1 MTEKVGLMSD
11 PVGELNFDLVL
22 VGGGLANGLIAL
34 RLAQLRPELRVALVE
49 AGPALGGNH
58 TWSLFDAD
66 LTPDQREWTAA
77 LVAHQW
83 ESYTVRFPRRQ
94 RVLPMGYRSTTSEKL
109 AAALTAAL
117 PAENIFLSAPA
128 VSVAADRVILADQR
142 QLNAQAVI
150 DGRGYRPSPHLE
162 LCWQKFV
169 GQELELAAPHGLTG
183 PVIMDATVPQYD
195 GYRFVYVL
203 PLGPN
208 RVLVEDTYFS
218 DADELSEA
226 AVSARITDYVAS
238 QGWTVIQTLREEAG
252 VLPMAIGGDI
262 EQLWDDGTPGVGM
275 TGLQAAL
282 FQPATGYSFP
292 DAARSAD
299 LIAALPVIDSVGVYQ
314 ALREHSVRNWRATGF
329 YRYLNLLLFKGAK
342 PDERYR
348 VLERFYGMSDGL
360 IRRFY
365 AGKSTVADRAR
376 ILIGKPPISV
386 RRAIGLT
393 LGALAGRLP
402 RG

>member
-1 MTEKVGLMSD
+1 MNDTSNS
-11 PVGELNFDLVL
+11 LNFDLVL

-34 RLAQLRPELRVALVE
+34 RLSQVRPELRVAIVE
-49 AGPALGGNH
+49 AGAALGGNH

-66 LTPDQREWTAA
+66 LTAEQREWTAA
-77 LVAHQW
+77 LIAHQW
-83 ESYTVRFPRRQ
+83 EHYSVRFPRRQ
-94 RVLPMGYRSTTSEKL
+94 RVLPMGYRSSTSDKL
-109 AAALTAAL
+109 AAALTSAL
-117 PAENIFLSAPA
+117 PAEHIFLSAPA
-128 VSVAADRVILADQR
+128 VSVAADRVVLADQR
-142 QLNAQAVI
+142 QLNATAVI

-183 PVIMDATVPQYD
+183 PVIMDATVPQLD

-203 PLGPN
+203 PLGPR

-218 DADELSEA
+218 DAADLSEA
-226 AVSARITDYVAS
+226 AVMARIADYAAD
-238 QGWTVIQTLREEAG
+238 QGWSVERIVREEAG
-252 VLPMAIGGDI
+252 VLPMAIGGNI
-262 EQLWDDGTPGVGM
+262 ERLWDDGTPGVGM

-299 LIAALPVIDSVGVYQ
+299 LIAALPVLDSDSVYR
-314 ALREHSVRNWRATGF
+314 ALREHSLRNWRATGF
-329 YRYLNLLLFKGAK
+329 YRYLNLLLFKGAN
-342 PDERYR
+342 PAERYW

-365 AGKSTVADRAR
+365 AGQSSLVDRAR

-386 RRAIGLT
+386 RRAVSLT
-393 LGALAGRLP
+393 LGALAGRFP

>member
-1 MTEKVGLMSD
+1 MNSLVDRLQ
-11 PVGELNFDLVL
+11 FDLVL

-58 TWSLFDAD
+58 TWSVFDAD

-77 LVAHQW
+77 LVAHRW
-83 ESYTVRFPRRQ
+83 DHYSVRFPRRH
-94 RVLPMGYRSTTSEKL
+94 RVLPMGYRSSTSEKL
-109 AAALTAAL
+109 SAALTSAL
-117 PAENIFLSAPA
+117 PAEHIFLSAPA
-128 VSVAADRVILADQR
+128 VSVAADRVVLADQR
-142 QLNAQAVI
+142 QLNAKAVI
-150 DGRGYRPSPHLE
+150 DGRGYRPSPHLD

-183 PVIMDATVPQYD
+183 PVIMDATVPQLD

-218 DADELSEA
+218 DAADLSEG
-226 AVSARITDYVAS
+226 AVTARIADYAAS
-238 QGWTVIQTLREEAG
+238 QGWSVERVVREEAG
-252 VLPMAIGGDI
+252 VLPMAIGGNI
-262 EQLWDDGTPGVGM
+262 ARLWDEGTPGVGM

-299 LIAALPVIDSVGVYQ
+299 LIAALPVIDAANVYQ
-314 ALREHSVRNWRATGF
+314 ALRGHSERNWQATGF
-329 YRYLNLLLFKGAK
+329 YRYLNLLLFKGAN
-342 PDERYR
+342 PAERYR

-365 AGKSTVADRAR
+365 AGQSTLPDRAR

-386 RRAIGLT
+386 RRAISLT

-402 RG
+402 RS

>member
-1 MTEKVGLMSD
+1 LIN
-11 PVGELNFDLVL
+11 PVDSLDFDLVL

-34 RLAQLRPELRVALVE
+34 RLAQLRPELRVALIE

-58 TWSLFDAD
+58 TWSLFDD
-66 LTPDQREWTAA
+66 DMTPAQRDWTAP

-83 ESYTVRFPRRQ
+83 DHYAVRFPGRQ
-94 RVLPMGYRSTTSEKL
+94 RVLPMAYRSTTSERL
-109 AAALTAAL
+109 SAAVTAAL
-117 PAENIFLSAPA
+117 PAGHIFLSAPA

-142 QLNAQAVI
+142 QLTARAVI
-150 DGRGYRPSPHLE
+150 DGRGYHPSPHLA

-203 PLGPN
+203 PLGPR

-218 DADELSEA
+218 DGDALSEEA
-226 AVSARITDYVAS
+226 ITARIADYAAA
-238 QGWTVIQTLREEAG
+238 QGWTVTQVLREEAG

-262 EQLWDDGTPGVGM
+262 DRLWDDATPGVGM

-299 LIAALPVIDSVGVYQ
+299 LIAALPVIDSAGVYR

-360 IRRFY
+360 VRRFY
-365 AGKSTVADRAR
+365 AGQSTMADRAR

-386 RRAIGLT
+386 RRAVSLT
-393 LGALAGRLP
+393 ICALAGRNA